1 MISWMDCPFLAHVG
15 ESQGVPSHLLNG
27 VEVHFGLSSFS
38 FLNGLLSWMKFGL
51 IVISFLIDCGNVNLD
66 LDVDCIVSSC
76 LFVVVVSGHESGCWL
91 LSAENLGGVTSKCG
105 TDGKRDGVTSLGILG
120 LGAGLDGDLVFSQSN
135 PCGLYLVFS

>member
-1 MISWMDCPFLAHVG
+1 MDCPFLAHVG

-51 IVISFLIDCGNVNLD
+51 IVMSFLIDCGNVNLD

-76 LFVVVVSGHESGCWL
+76 LSGGETSGHESGCWL
-91 LSAENLGGVTSKCG
+91 LSPVCLGGVTSMCG
-105 TDGKRDGVTSLGILG
+105 TVGS
-120 LGAGLDGDLVFSQSN
+120 
-135 PCGLYLVFS
+135 

>member
-1 MISWMDCPFLAHVG
+1 MDCPFLAHVG

-38 FLNGLLSWMKFGL
+38 FLNGLLSWMEFGL
-51 IVISFLIDCGNVNLD
+51 SVISFLIDCGSVNLD

-76 LFVVVVSGHESGCWL
+76 LSGVETSGHESGCWL
-91 LSAENLGGVTSKCG
+91 LSPVCLGGVTSMCG
-105 TDGKRDGVTSLGILG
+105 TDGRPEGVISLGILG